1 MSFKNISKIAAAVAI
16 SSTVSAKS
24 FATDATIAFEDPTI
38 DINITPNFTSAATIK
53 FADSKNQD
61 GNTKYLD
68 NSATDVQLA
77 TKNYVDTQIAALQN
91 TGLATSGNKA
101 LEAQVSTLNSRINR
115 AISMAA
121 AMDFVAPDNG
131 KLLNVV
137 IGSAAYKGQSATSLG
152 VTAKYKNVLFGIGG
166 STSGSDHLVKGVVSI
181 SAF

>member
-16 SSTVSAKS
+16 LSAVSSKS
-24 FATDATIAFEDPTI
+24 FAANGTLNTSDPVSST
-38 DINITPNFTSAATIK
+38 TVESGFSGVTEFT
-53 FADSKNQD
+53 FADSKD
-61 GNTKYLD
+61 SNTTTYVPD
-68 NSATDVQLA
+68 TQTNVVLA
-77 TKNYVDTQIAALQN
+77 TQNYVDTQIAALQN
-91 TGLATSGNKA
+91 TGLATSDNKA

-137 IGSAAYKGQSATSLG
+137 IGSAAYRGQSATSLG